1 MCSFKINNSSV
12 ILKPSNSLW
21 MSSWKWWVVMQ
32 QRPHKHQELRLC
44 LPLHVGLHSCGI
56 CHKSHRGVLAALTH
70 IMEIDAEVKWNPATR
85 PAKKNPH
92 NDYARLIHTSTTR
105 LSRPV
110 DCEDNG
116 CAPVSERT
124 RRQKHKRHTRPVQT
138 FEHGLTCWHREN
150 WDELS
155 AGPQRTAREDN
166 AALFRL
172 PFSQDSKPTEP
183 IVYSKCSMSPLIPR
197 CF

>member
-21 MSSWKWWVVMQ
+21 MSSWKWWLVMQ
-32 QRPHKHQELRLC
+32 RAHKHQQLRLC
-44 LPLHVGLHSCGI
+44 LLLHVELHSCGI

-85 PAKKNPH
+85 PAKKKY

-110 DCEDNG
+110 DSEDNG
-116 CAPVSERT
+116 CAPVSECT
-124 RRQKHKRHTRPVQT
+124 RRQKHKCHTRPIQT

-155 AGPQRTAREDN
+155 VGAPEDS
-166 AALFRL
+166 A
-172 PFSQDSKPTEP
+172 
-183 IVYSKCSMSPLIPR
+183 
-197 CF
+197 